1 HFLRL
6 VQTGHPLDALEVAE
20 RPRHALRLLDHW
32 DNLDGTIERGYAA
45 ASLWRW
51 PELPGRVD
59 PRVRDYARANA
70 SIGIN
75 GTVLNSVTARPE
87 SLERSY
93 LEKTA
98 AIADALRP
106 YGIRV
111 YLSANFAAPKLLG
124 KLPTADPLDPAVA
137 RWWREKAAEIY
148 SLVPGFGGFLLKANS
163 EGQPGPQDYGRT
175 HADGANAL
183 ADAVAAGGG
192 VVMWRAF

>member
-1 HFLRL
+1 ALYGAFHLLRL
-6 VQTGHPLDALEVAE
+6 VQTGHPLDALDVAK

-32 DNLDGTIERGYAA
+32 DNLDGTIERGYAG

-59 PRVRDYARANA
+59 PRVRDYARASA

-75 GTVLNSVTARPE
+75 GTVLNSVNARPE
-87 SLERSY
+87 SLDRPY

-106 YGIRV
+106 YGIRA
-111 YLSANFAAPKLLG
+111 YLSANFASPKLLG
-124 KLPTADPLDPAVA
+124 RLPTADPLDPAVA

-148 SLVPGFGGFLLKANS
+148 
-163 EGQPGPQDYGRT
+163 
-175 HADGANAL
+175 
-183 ADAVAAGGG
+183 
-192 VVMWRAF
+192 

>member
-75 GTVLNSVTARPE
+75 GTVLNSVNARPE

-148 SLVPGFGGFLLKANS
+148 SLVPDFG
-163 EGQPGPQDYGRT
+163 
-175 HADGANAL
+175 
-183 ADAVAAGGG
+183 
-192 VVMWRAF
+192 